1 MRPLAGL
8 QMMTGDL
15 NTLCPNV
22 LAPAK
27 AVHVSSIQLL
37 SQDYIEVIEARGAGR
52 MLVWAMCE
60 TLRDDTFF

>member
-1 MRPLAGL
+1 
-8 QMMTGDL
+8 MMTGDL

-37 SQDYIEVIEARGAGR
+37 SQDYIEVAKQGVQGACLYGLCARRLEMIHFLDHLELSA
-52 MLVWAMCE
+52 
-60 TLRDDTFF
+60 